1 MDKKIIRLFGY
12 ALLAVLIILLFFFFT
27 KKGKTTSTEENI
39 EEVSPTVTELSALKK
54 NEISGTLVYI
64 DNNFL
69 FHFNLATNKTTKIA
83 DNISSNISQADKNG
97 SFFTLDEQN
106 VSLVYGDGKRQ
117 KTSFEISDE
126 VAPQLS
132 PSGKEAVLITF
143 SNAERDFGYTLA
155 LTTANGTYISNIVN
169 SSRKIT
175 SVSWKNDEYLVYSLE
190 NEDNSEIWQVNKD
203 GTSNKIVRKVNG
215 HIHEIAAT
223 EDTIVFINST
233 NHVETRH
240 KEAKIIKSEK
250 YYKLSQIP
258 QDAKN
263 IRLSTD
269 GGKLVFLSDQKLT
282 VYTISEE
289 KLIKTDIK
297 AEAIIG
303 ILNDKNKK

>member
-12 ALLAVLIILLFFFFT
+12 ALFAVLIILLFFFFT
-27 KKGKTTSTEENI
+27 KKDKTTSTEENI

-64 DNNFL
+64 DNNSL
-69 FHFNLATNKTTKIA
+69 FHFDLATNKTTKIA
-83 DNISSNISQADKNG
+83 DNIGSNISQADKNG
-97 SFFTLDEQN
+97 SFFTLDKQS
-106 VSLVYGDGKRQ
+106 VSLVYSDSKRQ

-132 PSGKEAVLITF
+132 PSGKEAIFITF

-169 SSRKIT
+169 SSKKIT

-215 HIHEIAAT
+215 HIHEITAT

-233 NHVETRH
+233 SRAEARH

-269 GGKLVFLSDQKLT
+269 GEKIVLLSDQKPM
-282 VYTISEE
+282 VYIISEE